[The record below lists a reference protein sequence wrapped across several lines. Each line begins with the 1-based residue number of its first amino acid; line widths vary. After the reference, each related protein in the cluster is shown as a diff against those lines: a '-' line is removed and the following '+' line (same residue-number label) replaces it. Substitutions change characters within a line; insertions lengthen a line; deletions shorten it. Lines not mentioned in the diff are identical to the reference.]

1 MTSSSYSTPFSGILS
16 HNGTVNHLLTV
27 SGTDSS
33 FLSSDASAGVPIASS
48 LNEDDQH
55 RLLFLP
61 TIITSD
67 SCQHHSVIDPTGF
80 TEEDIDKVTGSS
92 FELISSLVDAEGLTE
107 VDLVSTDTSSLTLLS
122 TELNEGRRQKSAA
135 AWSNHDTLSILRSLA
150 STTVIGSSSPNVN
163 TKVPHYIIAESDSR
177 QGHGRQPHQSP
188 QMSNSMVI
196 STPKMSPRPFIP
208 AAQIEQNSL
217 LDRLPPLRT
226 CSVTITP
233 TSDRVPP
240 LSVVNEPIICPL
252 TVHQPHLSLPECTWV
267 PQSDSLYI
275 SDPTSET
282 SYPVFS
288 TLSTTI
294 LEPDRYD
301 QPSLISPVFVGSDL
315 SATHSSFHPCDESTF
330 YKHMSTSIPSSAI
343 RSPLRVKTH
352 LSSESSGSVS
362 CISTPST
369 THVPG
374 LVESDNLMQ
383 VSLCP
388 IPTPVT
394 ITFINVPSTS
404 QPRPISTSIARTT
417 PHFLHSERISLPH
430 TQSQPH
436 DPSDPQL
443 RYEMIAPSIY
453 SMLAGQPSEAKR
465 ASSSESS
472 SDSIYAAM
480 LANGCLTSRAQSAAV
495 ANRSVQQNQIL
506 SCKMW
511 QPNVA
516 CSRVTHLPIHSKPSD
531 WPVVPN
537 LQTMDDPYR
546 ANVDSSFRFAVTT
559 TASGLFR
566 HSPPM
571 NITIQQHQN
580 HALDIIK
587 AAAGQ
592 RGRPRQPRTQ
602 PHRSAMGDAGGRPK
616 PTTPRRPNGNQLP
629 SEGSTVYC
637 PRGLS
642 HSVPRRQP
650 TPSQS
655 LQMDVSTCV
664 NGIKGSQL
672 NSELRLTST
681 EHIGNLHA
689 YRERL
694 YLDSISYDVIT
705 PGLLSSTMDTT
716 THDSVD
722 VQSSSSS
729 TLCQLEPIPVLSPST
744 PAVKHFIGLSTF
756 NTAEASSASTQHTVS
771 VLSSPPPHFS
781 AGGSGTSGA
790 ASQLPPGL
798 RPTGRSTSISSGSSS
813 GVSMSSSSGTN
824 TICYTCAVCND
835 QAFGKHYGVFSCE
848 GCKGFFKR
856 TVRRELVYTCREKQ
870 CCPMDKR
877 LRNRCQY
884 CRYHKCV
891 QVGMRRE
898 AVQEE
903 RQFLSQSVCAGS
915 PVNSGSSPDRFCPS
929 TFTLDDNSAQFDDHM
944 IVFDPNPN
952 ERSSTDQTISLPIEP
967 TSCGM
972 SPASV
977 HSTLSPSVIQMPLR
991 KSPLSVVFH
1000 ETSQLAAHT
1009 GTAGALFCTSP
1020 PQAFDCLTVAERVL
1034 QERRQAW
1041 LDRSEKPGS
1050 KLGFSK
1056 KPDSTR
1062 LVPLPSD
1069 PYGSVDELPLTDEY
1083 LLPLLDLLAW
1093 SHHVP
1098 YFNQFLPEIRLV
1110 LLKSTCLEL
1119 LLFQLV
1125 YRSTHPS
1132 TEFAHDSSPTVEQ
1145 HRSMSPIIHPDYR
1158 LLGPLCAVDAP
1169 ATSSMLS
1176 LGSSTTDPALHQL
1189 VENAASKLQPLHL
1202 YPSELGS
1209 LKLIMLLNPD
1219 AADFSPEVRSQV
1231 EAARDQ
1237 VYAGL
1242 EFQCNQLWP
1251 GAPHG
1256 RMGRLLL
1263 RIPALHLLALRVRT
1277 LMERTGGLQLLVS
1290 ELGRLFQCGMVFR
1303 TDSAAKLTN
1312 VVISDDVVISP
1323 GFHAADAVPIVS
1335 SVPVIIVASSV
1346 APDQSSS
1353 FPRYLDL

>member
-1 MTSSSYSTPFSGILS
+1 MTSSSYSTSFSGILS

-33 FLSSDASAGVPIASS
+33 LLSSDATAGGPIASN

-67 SCQHHSVIDPTGF
+67 SCQHSLIDPTGF

-122 TELNEGRRQKSAA
+122 TELNEGKRQKSAT

-150 STTVIGSSSPNVN
+150 STTVTSSSSPTVN
-163 TKVPHYIIAESDSR
+163 TKVPHYIITASDSR
-177 QGHGRQPHQSP
+177 QGQGRQSHQSP
-188 QMSNSMVI
+188 QMSNSMIV
-196 STPKMSPRPFIP
+196 SSPKMFPNPFVP

-217 LDRLPPLRT
+217 LDRLPPLRA

-233 TSDRVPP
+233 TSDRVPS
-240 LSVVNEPIICPL
+240 LGVLNEPIICPL

-275 SDPTSET
+275 SDPTSEPP
-282 SYPVFS
+282 YPVYS

-294 LEPDRYD
+294 IEPERYD
-301 QPSLISPVFVGSDL
+301 QQPLVSPVFVGSSL
-315 SATHSSFHPCDESTF
+315 SATHSSFHRCGENTF
-330 YKHMSTSIPSSAI
+330 YKRLSTSIPSSAI

-362 CISTPST
+362 CMSTPST

-374 LVESDNLMQ
+374 LIESDNLMQ

-404 QPRPISTSIARTT
+404 QPRPVSTSIVNTT
-417 PHFLHSERISLPH
+417 PHFLHSERIPLRH

-443 RYEMIAPSIY
+443 RYEMIAPSVY
-453 SMLAGQPSEAKR
+453 SVLTGQPSEVKR
-465 ASSSESS
+465 TSSIEPS
-472 SDSIYAAM
+472 SDSIHAAM
-480 LANGCLTSRAQSAAV
+480 LANGCLTSRTQSATV
-495 ANRSVQQNQIL
+495 ANRPVQQNQIL

-516 CSRVTHLPIHSKPSD
+516 CSRVTHLPMHAELSD
-531 WPVVPN
+531 WPLFPN
-537 LQTMDDPYR
+537 IQTMDDSYR
-546 ANVDSSFRFAVTT
+546 ANLDSSFRFSVTT
-559 TASGLFR
+559 TSSSLFS

-580 HALDIIK
+580 HALDILK
-587 AAAGQ
+587 AAAAQ
-592 RGRPRQPRTQ
+592 RGRPRQSRIQ
-602 PHRSAMGDAGGRPK
+602 PHRSAMGDAGVRLK

-629 SEGSTVYC
+629 SEGSTVYS

-642 HSVPRRQP
+642 HSVPRRQSI
-650 TPSQS
+650 PSQT
-655 LQMDVSTCV
+655 LQMDVPTCA
-664 NGIKGSQL
+664 NGIKNSQL
-672 NSELRLTST
+672 NSELRLTSV
-681 EHIGNLHA
+681 EHVGNPHA
-689 YRERL
+689 YQERL
-694 YLDSISYDVIT
+694 YLDSSSYGVIT
-705 PGLLSSTMDTT
+705 PGLLSSAMDTT
-716 THDSVD
+716 IPDIVD

-729 TLCQLEPIPVLSPST
+729 NLCQLEPIPVLSPST
-744 PAVKHFIGLSTF
+744 PAMKHFIGLSTF
-756 NTAEASSASTQHTVS
+756 HATEASSTCTQHTVS
-771 VLSSPPPHFS
+771 VLSSPPHFS
-781 AGGSGTSGA
+781 GGSSATPGA
-790 ASQLPPGL
+790 VSQPPPGL

-824 TICYTCAVCND
+824 TVCYTCAVCND

-856 TVRRELVYTCREKQ
+856 TVRKELVYTCREKQ

-877 LRNRCQY
+877 FRNRCQY

-944 IVFDPNPN
+944 TMFYPNPN
-952 ERSSTDQTISLPIEP
+952 ERSSTDQTVSLPIES
-967 TSCGM
+967 TSCGV

-977 HSTLSPSVIQMPLR
+977 HSTLSPSINQMPPR
-991 KSPLSVVFH
+991 KSPPLVVFH
-1000 ETSQLAAHT
+1000 ETSQLAGHT
-1009 GTAGALFCTSP
+1009 GSVGALFCTTP

-1041 LDRSEKPGS
+1041 LDRSEKPDS
-1050 KLGFSK
+1050 KLRFSK
-1056 KPDSTR
+1056 KPNSTR
-1062 LVPLPSD
+1062 LTPLPSD
-1069 PYGSVDELPLTDEY
+1069 PYLPVDELPLTDEY

-1098 YFNQFLPEIRLV
+1098 FFNQFLPEIRLV

-1132 TEFAHDSSPTVEQ
+1132 TELGRDSSPSAEQ
-1145 HRSMSPIIHPDYR
+1145 HRSVAPIINPDYR
-1158 LLGPLCAVDAP
+1158 LLGPLCAVSAP
-1169 ATSSMLS
+1169 ATPSMLS
-1176 LGSSTTDPALHQL
+1176 SGSPTTDPALYQL

-1219 AADFSPEVRSQV
+1219 AADFSPDVRSQV

-1277 LMERTGGLQLLVS
+1277 LMERTGGLRLLVS

-1303 TDSAAKLTN
+1303 ADSAAKLTDA
-1312 VVISDDVVISP
+1312 VTSDDVVSSD
-1323 GFHAADAVPIVS
+1323 FHAADAVPIVS